1 MPNTDTLVD
10 LSPQELA
17 TVHHILAQ
25 HVPGR
30 EVRVFGSRA
39 RGHAKPYSDLDLV
52 LMGASPLPLT
62 TLGLLK
68 EAFAESD
75 LPWRVDLV
83 DWASTA
89 PEFQRHIA
97 EHSLPLPMEPSPAP
111 LGQLG

>member
-1 MPNTDTLVD
+1 MPSTDPLLV

-17 TVHHILAQ
+17 TVSHILHQ
-25 HVPGR
+25 HVPER

-39 RGHAKPYSDLDLV
+39 RGAAKPYSDLDLV
-52 LMGASPLPLT
+52 LMGATPLPLT
-62 TLGLLK
+62 TLGLLN

-75 LPWRVDLV
+75 LPWRVDVV

-97 EHSLPLPMEPSPAP
+97 DHSVPLPL
-111 LGQLG
+111 

>member
-1 MPNTDTLVD
+1 MPSTDPQLV

-17 TVHHILAQ
+17 TVCHILHQ
-25 HVPGR
+25 HVPER

-39 RGHAKPYSDLDLV
+39 RGAAKPYSDLDLV
-52 LMGASPLPLT
+52 LMGATPLPMT
-62 TLGLLK
+62 TLGLLN

-75 LPWRVDLV
+75 LPWRVDVV

-97 EHSLPLPMEPSPAP
+97 DHSVPLPL
-111 LGQLG
+111 